1 MLLATLA
8 SFVFA
13 LGFGFLKADKA
24 QKWSKVFTLL
34 PVGLFTYFLQQGF
47 IIFQGTSLA
56 FEWLWIPS
64 LGVNL
69 SFYLD
74 GLALLFLLLIT
85 GIGAL
90 VFMYAAKYME
100 DDPKT
105 GRFFAYLTFF
115 MGAMVGVVSTDNI
128 LLLFIFWEL
137 TSISSF
143 LLIGY
148 KNGDSESRQSAIVAL
163 AVTGLGGLFLLGFA
177 IYAGHLFGTYS
188 IQHILSGAHQLS
200 ASNWGILMF
209 LLFAAAFTKSAQFP
223 FHFWLPGAM
232 KAPTP
237 VSTYLHSATMVK
249 AGIFLLLRFNP
260 LFEHQSAW
268 GTVLLSFGGFTML
281 YAALQTLFRVD
292 MKSVLAYSTISAL
305 GVIVFLIG
313 LGGKYAMGAAI
324 VFILAHALYK
334 ATLFMVTGIVDHETG
349 TRDVRL
355 LSGLRKV
362 MPVVM
367 IIAVAAAL
375 SNAGMPLFMGFL
387 AKDMIYEATL
397 HHAQSA
403 WLLTA
408 LAIGTNALLIY
419 AGFIVGWK
427 PFAGQLP
434 ESFAKVHRPSF
445 WLWLPPAIT
454 ATLGLAIGVVPAIIK
469 TNIYTFS
476 VRSVTAFELAP
487 LKLWHGFNLVLVLSL
502 STLFLGVLLYL
513 VRKPNN
519 INLSRIIALEKFA
532 PKAGFQWFYH
542 FFQNVSL
549 LVTKTLQNGYL
560 RNYVLII
567 ILALIAAMSYH
578 VFMRP
583 GEYLDNIV
591 FTKVSINE
599 IVLVIILVGSTLFT
613 VFSKS
618 RLAAIAGLGVLGYAV
633 CFVFVFYS
641 APDLALTQ
649 FSIDTLTVILF
660 VLVLYNLPPYLKLSN
675 ARIRY
680 RDMGVAGVFGTL
692 ITLVALEAIAEV
704 GQRSSHVAKYY
715 NENAYI
721 LAKGKNIVNVILVDF
736 RGADTLIE
744 TVVLAISAI
753 GVFGLLK
760 LRMTEKNQ

>member
-1 MLLATLA
+1 
-8 SFVFA
+8 
-13 LGFGFLKADKA
+13 
-24 QKWSKVFTLL
+24 
-34 PVGLFTYFLQQGF
+34 
-47 IIFQGTSLA
+47 
-56 FEWLWIPS
+56 
-64 LGVNL
+64 
-69 SFYLD
+69 
-74 GLALLFLLLIT
+74 
-85 GIGAL
+85 
-90 VFMYAAKYME
+90 
-100 DDPKT
+100 
-105 GRFFAYLTFF
+105 
-115 MGAMVGVVSTDNI
+115 
-128 LLLFIFWEL
+128 LFIFWEL

-148 KNGDSESRQSAIVAL
+148 KNSEAESRQSAIVAL
-163 AVTGLGGLFLLGFA
+163 AVTGLGGLFLLAFA

-188 IQHILSGAHQLS
+188 IQEILSGAHQLS
-200 ASNWGILMF
+200 AVNWGILMF

-260 LFEHQSAW
+260 LFETQSAW
-268 GTVLLSFGGFTML
+268 GIFLLSVGGFTMF
-281 YAALQTLFRVD
+281 YAAFQTLFRVD
-292 MKSVLAYSTISAL
+292 MKSILAYSTISAL

-313 LGGKYAMGAAI
+313 LGGKYAMSAAI

-349 TRDVRL
+349 TRDVTR

-367 IIAVAAAL
+367 VVAVAAAL
-375 SNAGMPLFMGFL
+375 SNAGIPLFMGFL

-397 HHAQSA
+397 HHGQGP
-403 WLLTA
+403 WLLSA
-408 LAIGTNALLIY
+408 LAVGTNVFIVY
-419 AGFIVGWK
+419 AGFVVGWK
-427 PFAGQLP
+427 PFAGNLP
-434 ESFAKVHRPSF
+434 DTFSKVHAPNI
-445 WLWLPPAIT
+445 WLWLPPAVT
-454 ATLGLAIGVVPAIIK
+454 ATLGLIIGVLPALIK
-469 TNIYTFS
+469 SNIYASAVGSITS
-476 VRSVTAFELAP
+476 FEMAP
-487 LKLWHGFNLVLVLSL
+487 LKLWHGLNLVLVLSL
-502 STLFLGVLLYL
+502 TTLFLGVLLY
-513 VRKPNN
+513 VIRKPNYVALN
-519 INLSRIIALEKFA
+519 RIIALENYS
-532 PKAGFQWFYH
+532 PKAGFQWFYG
-542 FFQNVSL
+542 FFQQVSL
-549 LVTKTLQNGYL
+549 WVTKTLQNGYL

-567 ILALIAAMSYH
+567 ILALITAMSYH
-578 VFMRP
+578 VFKRP
-583 GEYLDNIV
+583 GEYLENIV

-618 RLAAIAGLGVLGYAV
+618 RLAAIAGLGVLGYAI

-675 ARIRY
+675 NRIRY

-704 GQRSSHVAKYY
+704 GHRSSHVADYY
-715 NENAYI
+715 NENAYL

-753 GVFGLLK
+753 GVFGLIK
-760 LRMTEKNQ
+760 LRMVEKKTNK

>member
-13 LGFGFLKADKA
+13 LGFGFLEADKA